1 MHSKSN
7 NIKVKSYNDENGV
20 VNELFESL
28 QWIYQ
33 GNVQQYNINNK
44 SSAKPIY
51 FLIDASS
58 HEVNRLFVLSFKDQN
73 GRESYKQCY
82 LQAVK
87 IKDYNVLT
95 DGRDFFD

>member
-33 GNVQQYNINNK
+33 GNLK
-44 SSAKPIY
+44 TSM
-51 FLIDASS
+51 
-58 HEVNRLFVLSFKDQN
+58 R
-73 GRESYKQCY
+73 
-82 LQAVK
+82 
-87 IKDYNVLT
+87 
-95 DGRDFFD
+95 